1 MSDDQR
7 FCRTI
12 DHLED
17 SLLLSVDF
25 NNSFYATEG
34 KSMKKRKNG
43 RTRNIL
49 GSTKKTTG
57 QNLMEAIDE
66 GIVYPIGI
74 PSYLLGEAEKILRDA
89 LDEDQFKF
97 VYYGFGF
104 DRTNKK
110 EQDEEEDLDLRKNI
124 SLAKKFKT
132 NPRYVSKVLSD
143 AIEVLK
149 GSPYRNQLREL
160 VPTLDDLF
168 RDVEKL
174 NDVKS
179 ELELAKS
186 KLRTLEESI
195 EGRERAAKNAMRIA
209 LDKRD
214 ELWAENDSLKSHIA
228 YLSSEND
235 KLGVEVQKLQDELSE
250 VYRKAELAEAA
261 AGVATEVVKS
271 YQEFNL
277 EVVTAFAAD
286 IANIKTAVSS
296 LESLELSDEVAKKLK
311 SCGIGDI
318 DKLCTHTKRSLTKM
332 FGQETADNIEE
343 KLRKRGRFLK
353 AAASL

>member
-1 MSDDQR
+1 MSDDRR

-17 SLLLSVDF
+17 SLLLSVDL
-25 NNSFYATEG
+25 NNSFYATEE
-34 KSMKKRKNG
+34 KSMDKRKNG
-43 RTRNIL
+43 RIRNIL

-89 LDEDQFKF
+89 LDDDQFKF

-104 DRTNKK
+104 DRSKK
-110 EQDEEEDLDLRKNI
+110 GQDEEEDLDLRKNI
-124 SLAKKFKT
+124 ALAEKFKT

-186 KLRTLEESI
+186 KLQTLEESI

-214 ELWAENDSLKSHIA
+214 ELWAENNSLRSDIA
-228 YLSSEND
+228 HLSSEND
-235 KLGVEVQKLQDELSE
+235 RLWVEVQKLQNELSE

-261 AGVATEVVKS
+261 AGVATEVVKR

-277 EVVTAFAAD
+277 EAVTAFAAD
-286 IANIKTAVSS
+286 IANIKISVSS

-311 SCGIGDI
+311 SCEIGDI

>member
-1 MSDDQR
+1 M
-7 FCRTI
+7 
-12 DHLED
+12 E
-17 SLLLSVDF
+17 
-25 NNSFYATEG
+25 
-34 KSMKKRKNG
+34 KRKNG

-74 PSYLLGEAEKILRDA
+74 PSYLLGEAEKILMDA
-89 LDEDQFKF
+89 LDKDQFKF

-104 DRTNKK
+104 DRMSKK

-174 NDVKS
+174 NDAKG

-186 KLRTLEESI
+186 KLQTLEESI

-214 ELWAENDSLKSHIA
+214 ELWAENNSLKSDIA
-228 YLSSEND
+228 HLSSEND
-235 KLGVEVQKLQDELSE
+235 RLEVEVQKLQDELSE
-250 VYRKAELAEAA
+250 VYRKAELAEAVAGA
-261 AGVATEVVKS
+261 ATKVVTS

-277 EVVTAFAAD
+277 ETGREFAAN
-286 IANIKTAVSS
+286 IANIKMAVSS
-296 LESLELSDEVAKKLK
+296 LDGLELSDAVVEKLRL
-311 SCGIGDI
+311 CGIGDI
-318 DKLCTHTKRSLTKM
+318 DNLCTHTKRSLTKM
-332 FGQETADNIEE
+332 FGQKTADSIEE